1 MCLATDD
8 AAGQLCL
15 ARNRTND
22 RSGADPAPATNGDDD
37 LDHVAIVDRGA
48 RLRVR
53 RNVKRLI
60 TPRVA
65 HRGCGEIDGVD
76 ALFFLHGLDHVL
88 ELAELLAFELHAQL
102 VLETLA
108 ATLHDPDAFAEDL
121 RRTMILVQRC
131 DVVLAVACLVV
142 AGLRA
147 AGSRFALPATAA
159 VSPLLLF
166 VLPLGTAASIW
177 WMIRVRG
184 TEATARASAA

>member
-1 MCLATDD
+1 MAT
-8 AAGQLCL
+8 AA
-15 ARNRTND
+15 
-22 RSGADPAPATNGDDD
+22 
-37 LDHVAIVDRGA
+37 
-48 RLRVR
+48 
-53 RNVKRLI
+53 
-60 TPRVA
+60 
-65 HRGCGEIDGVD
+65 
-76 ALFFLHGLDHVL
+76 ALFLLGSALSVVVFSYAGLGYLAWVLTPGALFAGYLLHRAARHRPG
-88 ELAELLAFELHAQL
+88 ELSKGYTRAL
-102 VLETLA
+102 VLVGFSLVLFA